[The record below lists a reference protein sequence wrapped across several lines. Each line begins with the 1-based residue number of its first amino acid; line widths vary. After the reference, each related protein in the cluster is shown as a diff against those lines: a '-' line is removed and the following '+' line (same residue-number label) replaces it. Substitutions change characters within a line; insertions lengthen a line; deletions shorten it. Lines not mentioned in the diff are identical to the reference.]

1 MAAFATHEDLSKRW
15 KGFDAA
21 DAAMAD
27 QLLADAAVWLRV
39 WVPQAS
45 ALAATNTDL
54 AEALVIV
61 SCAMVKR
68 ALLNGDNEGQSSSQE
83 TIGPFQYQVAFR
95 NPEGNLFLYQKEL
108 DLLEKLCGLNTSGAV
123 SMTARGL

>member
-1 MAAFATHEDLSKRW
+1 MTAFATYEDLAKRW
-15 KGFDAA
+15 KGFDTA
-21 DAAMAD
+21 DAVVAD

-39 WVPQAS
+39 WVPQAVP
-45 ALAATNTDL
+45 LAATNTDL
-54 AEALVIV
+54 GEALVIV

-68 ALLNGDNEGQSSSQE
+68 ALLNGDNEGQTSNQE
-83 TIGPFQYQVAFR
+83 TVGPFQYQIAFR

-108 DLLEKLCGLNTSGAV
+108 EMLEKLCGLNTSGAV

>member
-1 MAAFATHEDLSKRW
+1 MAAFANYEDLSKRW

-21 DAAMAD
+21 DEAMAD

-39 WVPQAS
+39 WVPQAPV
-45 ALAATNTDL
+45 LAATNTDL

-83 TIGPFQYQVAFR
+83 TIGPFQYQIAFR

-108 DLLEKLCGLNTSGAV
+108 EMLEKLCGLHTSGAV